1 MTTSLLP
8 HDQLSRSLS
17 QQWPCRELQIRQLAA
32 LLGPNI
38 PSPPTLVL
46 YGISATCKSTI
57 TRAVVGALQIP
68 HAIIRCVECITARHL
83 LTKIL
88 LETLKALHMEGE
100 WERFGK
106 GKCEHV
112 STLLILL
119 TDIIEVWKQRRDD
132 DDNGVK
138 NKGKLVL
145 VLDGIDR
152 QRDASQMLLA
162 ALARLGEMIP
172 SLTVILIMNTTPRPL
187 FLQSAG
193 VSHITFPPYTRKE
206 AIRIITASGPPSAI
220 QGISDDIIDNE
231 PSYSKIYT
239 QFVATV
245 YDSLVGPTA
254 GTIPSFRSICERLW
268 PRFIQPMTSG
278 QAPPPGGNESWD
290 FARLLLRNRAMFK
303 VQGESMLVHH
313 IVVPEEEEE
322 GKDIKMTNDDNY
334 YDKAKA
340 QNKKEKKSS
349 YPTPKLPSLP
359 YFPTLVLTSAYVAS
373 HTPQRLDTI
382 FFSKFSSSSLSARNK
397 RSHHR
402 RRLKLLSQAQLDDD
416 NNNNDDPSSTSTPR
430 KTKRVKTKITKSML
444 SSAFETT
451 SATISGSSSTTT
463 TAAALVAGPSSSSSS
478 TLLTARPFTLERL
491 IAIYHAIDPNPPA
504 NALHTSVM
512 ADSIY
517 TELATL
523 RRLRLV
529 VPSGSGGGG
538 AGVGGGG
545 AAATS
550 ADAGEKWCINVSGD
564 WIGELAKG
572 IGVEVGEWLAG
583 GLD

>member
-1 MTTSLLP
+1 
-8 HDQLSRSLS
+8 
-17 QQWPCRELQIRQLAA
+17 
-32 LLGPNI
+32 
-38 PSPPTLVL
+38 
-46 YGISATCKSTI
+46 
-57 TRAVVGALQIP
+57 
-68 HAIIRCVECITARHL
+68 
-83 LTKIL
+83 
-88 LETLKALHMEGE
+88 
-100 WERFGK
+100 
-106 GKCEHV
+106 
-112 STLLILL
+112 
-119 TDIIEVWKQRRDD
+119 
-132 DDNGVK
+132 
-138 NKGKLVL
+138 
-145 VLDGIDR
+145 
-152 QRDASQMLLA
+152 
-162 ALARLGEMIP
+162 
-172 SLTVILIMNTTPRPL
+172 MNSTPRPL
-187 FLQSAG
+187 FLQAAG

-206 AIRIITASGPPSAI
+206 AISIITSAGPPPAI
-220 QGISDDIIDNE
+220 EGIPDDINDIT
-231 PSYSKIYT
+231 YSNIYT

-254 GTIPSFRSICERLW
+254 GTIPSFKSICERLW
-268 PRFIQPMTSG
+268 PRFVQPMIVNNTQG
-278 QAPPPGGNESWD
+278 QNESWD
-290 FARLLLRNRAMFK
+290 FTRLLLRNRAMFM

-313 IVVPEEEEE
+313 IVAIPAEEAALN
-322 GKDIKMTNDDNY
+322 TNKNG
-334 YDKAKA
+334 DKKKH
-340 QNKKEKKSS
+340 QNQS
-349 YPTPKLPSLP
+349 TPKLPSLP

-402 RRLKLLSQAQLDDD
+402 RRLKLLSKAQFDDD
-416 NNNNDDPSSTSTPR
+416 NANDDPSTPR
-430 KTKRVKTKITKSML
+430 KGKRMKTKITKSML

-451 SATISGSSSTTT
+451 SATISGNNSSSSTTNLSLIEGSGASAST
-463 TAAALVAGPSSSSSS
+463 S

-504 NALHTSVM
+504 NALHTSAM

-529 VPSGSGGGG
+529 VPSGGGSSGA
-538 AGVGGGG
+538 AGTGSAG

-550 ADAGEKWCINVSGD
+550 ADASEKWCINVSGD